1 MIEHSRYDAWTEEQK
16 LAATWRAKRAMG
28 NRVVILGHHYQNDQV
43 IQFADF
49 RGDSLELSRRAA
61 DVRDAQYIVF
71 CGVYFMAET
80 AAVLCA
86 PEQIVIQPQIEATC
100 PMALMASSDDV
111 PSAWAALSSL
121 WDGDLIPITYQ
132 NSTIDVK
139 AFVGRQGGAVCT
151 SANAAKMFR
160 WAFEHAGHLLFVP
173 DEHLG
178 TNTALAMHISRE
190 EIGLWDPFR
199 GTDAQTLQDCR
210 VVVWRGHCYVHST
223 FRPEDVD
230 KARQEYPGCLVV
242 VHPECTHEVVAKAD
256 LSGSTTAIIRAV
268 EQAPSGSTI
277 IIGTEW
283 NLVNRLQHEHPD
295 KHVIPL
301 RVMKCKNMG
310 MTSVQDLL
318 HILDN
323 LREGQALN
331 VVQVDSDTAAGA
343 RMALQ
348 TMLQV
353 G

>member
-1 MIEHSRYDAWTEEQK
+1 M
-16 LAATWRAKRAMG
+16 AATWRAKRALG

-86 PEQIVIQPQIEATC
+86 PEQVVIQPQIEATC

-160 WAFEHAGHLLFVP
+160 WAFERAGHLLFVP

-178 TNTALAMHISRE
+178 TNTALAMGISRE

-242 VHPECTHEVVAKAD
+242 VHPECIHEVVAKAD

-277 IIGTEW
+277 VIGTEW
-283 NLVNRLQHEHPD
+283 NLVNRLAARTPRQARHPLARD
-295 KHVIPL
+295 E
-301 RVMKCKNMG
+301 
-310 MTSVQDLL
+310 VQEYGHD
-318 HILDN
+318 DGTGPFVYP
-323 LREGQALN
+323 R
-331 VVQVDSDTAAGA
+331 
-343 RMALQ
+343 
-348 TMLQV
+348 
-353 G
+353 